1 MQDNNKLKYYIL
13 LRRFFSLQCMSRQ
26 IYKYSGLVNHILIS
40 IPKFPILQIDKGVAR
55 KCTQN

>member
-1 MQDNNKLKYYIL
+1 MIINWNTISYYGDSLVYNVCQD
-13 LRRFFSLQCMSRQ
+13 
-26 IYKYSGLVNHILIS
+26 KYSGVVNHILIS